1 MYGQPRPTAYLD
13 NEVLSASRERLIPML
28 YDGIL
33 KNLRRAGK
41 QIAVRDLEGKSQ
53 SLQKASA
60 IVYELLGSLDFEVGG
75 ELAQHLAGLYRYFG
89 VEILE
94 ISRTLDQ
101 KRLERLIDMV
111 ARLKG
116 AWDDAAR
123 QVATDRIGQT
133 AHRG

>member
-1 MYGQPRPTAYLD
+1 
-13 NEVLSASRERLIPML
+13 
-28 YDGIL
+28 
-33 KNLRRAGK
+33 
-41 QIAVRDLEGKSQ
+41 
-53 SLQKASA
+53 
-60 IVYELLGSLDFEVGG
+60 
-75 ELAQHLAGLYRYFG
+75 